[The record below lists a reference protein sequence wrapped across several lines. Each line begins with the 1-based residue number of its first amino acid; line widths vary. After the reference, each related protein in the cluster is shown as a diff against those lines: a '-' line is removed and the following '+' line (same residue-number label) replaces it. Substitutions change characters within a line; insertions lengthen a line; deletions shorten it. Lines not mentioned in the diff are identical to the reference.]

1 MTDAQC
7 RVAIEAMRRGE
18 SIPCGA
24 TRINDIGIAFEDA
37 VAEMVL
43 AQELPDVL
51 DGVQLGRIGRQLE
64 QTDIA
69 WEAQLFA
76 SLVPSGSIKEQ
87 DGVTAL
93 RHLAADLLEMQVH
106 RLGVGIRQHQSR
118 ADIATRADSAE
129 YVGPF
134 AALIARRWWPA
145 TGSAQTCKIAI
156 SGDAS
161 PNSGQHL
168 FSLDLR
174 QLLEN
179 GRAGPRCWPAPVPVP
194 RRSAREPVRPP
205 TQPSRRLLA
214 YQQSVRPCVSPRPF
228 ARGS

>member
-1 MTDAQC
+1 
-7 RVAIEAMRRGE
+7 
-18 SIPCGA
+18 
-24 TRINDIGIAFEDA
+24 
-37 VAEMVL
+37 MVL

-69 WEAQLFA
+69 WDAQLFA

-93 RHLAADLLEMQVH
+93 RHLGADLLEMQVH

-161 PNSGQHL
+161 PNSGSIFFHWTSDNCL
-168 FSLDLR
+168 KMGVPGPGVGR
-174 QLLEN
+174 CRCRC
-179 GRAGPRCWPAPVPVP
+179 RAGRQGNQ
-194 RRSAREPVRPP
+194 SDHRPS
-205 TQPSRRLLA
+205 QA
-214 YQQSVRPCVSPRPF
+214 GDY
-228 ARGS
+228 